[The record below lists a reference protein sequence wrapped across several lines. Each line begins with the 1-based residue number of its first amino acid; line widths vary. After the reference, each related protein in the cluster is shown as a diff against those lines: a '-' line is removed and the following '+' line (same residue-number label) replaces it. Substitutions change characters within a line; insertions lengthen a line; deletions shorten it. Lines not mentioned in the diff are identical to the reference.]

1 MGFVLSTPREVGWA
15 LELTD
20 WVLDWAGDAA
30 HAAATA
36 GHPEERCP
44 APTRGVHA
52 RSRAARALMVRAVS
66 TNTVPARTGPGAAS
80 PWSPPRRRRARHGPV
95 GLSGGR
101 PCSVHTAELLTE
113 LRTPAR
119 GSGSGTSRSP
129 RCSGRRTQPPSAP
142 DAEGTSA
149 HAHGKGTVRRKSRN
163 GENAGRDR
171 PGEGRSSAVRHE
183 PGGTGGLARLPLGSQ
198 GLCRSAPSATT
209 VTQR

>member
-1 MGFVLSTPREVGWA
+1 MAAREGERARTVRPRGLGLDCRLRSLS
-15 LELTD
+15 
-20 WVLDWAGDAA
+20 
-30 HAAATA
+30 
-36 GHPEERCP
+36 
-44 APTRGVHA
+44 RGVPALLTWARTDH
-52 RSRAARALMVRAVS
+52 RSRG
-66 TNTVPARTGPGAAS
+66 TGPGAAS

-149 HAHGKGTVRRKSRN
+149 HAQGKGTVRRKSRT